1 MVYVSIAFV
10 ASTTTSWGWTRSE
23 LEAEKTKN
31 DIRIIKKVKIYCLYD
46 SVADS
51 LFLPYV
57 LKVSESQNESF
68 CRQIS
73 QKANQIVDTFL
84 GYEGQKSVKN

>member
-57 LKVSESQNESF
+57 LKVSESQNEIF
-68 CRQIS
+68 CLQIS
-73 QKANQIVDTFL
+73 QKANQILDRFL
-84 GYEGQKSVKN
+84 PYDARAEIC

>member
-57 LKVSESQNESF
+57 LKVSESQNEIF
-68 CRQIS
+68 CLQIS
-73 QKANQIVDTFL
+73 QKANQILERFL
-84 GYEGQKSVKN
+84 PYDARAEIC

>member
-1 MVYVSIAFV
+1 M
-10 ASTTTSWGWTRSE
+10 
-23 LEAEKTKN
+23 EAEKTKN

-57 LKVSESQNESF
+57 LKVSESQNEIF
-68 CRQIS
+68 CLQIS
-73 QKANQIVDTFL
+73 QKANQILDRFL
-84 GYEGQKSVKN
+84 PYEAWAEICQKFSWLFGRKDDLINSF

>member
-1 MVYVSIAFV
+1 M
-10 ASTTTSWGWTRSE
+10 
-23 LEAEKTKN
+23 EAEKTKN

-57 LKVSESQNESF
+57 LKVSESQNEIF
-68 CRQIS
+68 CLQIS
-73 QKANQIVDTFL
+73 QKANQILDRFL
-84 GYEGQKSVKN
+84 PYDARAEIPQEKGSLFGRFEFIKISF

>member
-57 LKVSESQNESF
+57 LKVSESQNEIF
-68 CRQIS
+68 CLQIS
-73 QKANQIVDTFL
+73 QKANQILDRFL
-84 GYEGQKSVKN
+84 PYEARAEIC